1 MRESAVLFGSTRS
14 LVGIITEPAAEAA
27 RPDAPAVLI
36 LNSGLVHR
44 VGPKRLH
51 VRLARRLAGLGFT
64 CMRIDLSG
72 IGDSRTTSSIDA
84 ISERWL
90 SEVREAMQHL
100 REDHGARHFLVA
112 GNCSGAA
119 LSYRVALAEADVVA
133 AALINPQGPN
143 ALRYYLRLA
152 FKHPAFWRRLARRD
166 QWHGRI
172 QGARKWLARFGA
184 GAGRAPA
191 TARGTVEEVR
201 SLVERG
207 VRLLVVNCEWDAG
220 YDLFQVAHR
229 ERLHALGDGRILLDS
244 IPGSDHD
251 FNLRSAQDRLLDIV
265 QRWAASL

>member
-14 LVGIITEPAAEAA
+14 LVGIITEPAEESA

-72 IGDSRTTSSIDA
+72 IGDSRTGSSIDA
-84 ISERWL
+84 IHERWC
-90 SEVREAMQHL
+90 SEAREAMRLL
-100 REDHGARHFLVA
+100 REHHGARRFLVA

-119 LSYRVALAEADVVA
+119 LSYFVALAEPDVVA
-133 AALINPQGPN
+133 AALINPPN
-143 ALRYYLRLA
+143 PRPLRYYLRLA
-152 FKHPAFWRRLARRD
+152 LKHPAFWRRLVRRD
-166 QWHGRI
+166 QWSHRV
-172 QGARKWLARFGA
+172 QKARQRLARLNA
-184 GAGRAPA
+184 DTGRPSA
-191 TARGTVEEVR
+191 TARNPLEELR
-201 SLVERG
+201 SLIERG
-207 VRLLVVNCEWDAG
+207 VHLLVVNCEWDAS
-220 YDLFQVAHR
+220 YDQFQVAHR
-229 ERLHALGDGRILLDS
+229 EQLRALGNGRIHLES

-251 FNLRSAQDRLLDIV
+251 FNLVSGQERLLDVV